1 MQTSTI
7 SEISTQRPDQD
18 YLVVVG
24 AGVMGTSITTMAL
37 AHGVSVMLIDI
48 DANQLDRASHQ
59 IATQLRHGRLLSK
72 LPFDRPVGQLATD
85 TKFELADGIIAV
97 VEAITENGDLKREV
111 LRQAE
116 RQVNV
121 TTPLISNTSGIPID
135 ELANVLARPES
146 LVGAHFMNPAYLIK
160 MVEVI
165 PGPRTAQITIN
176 EVDTL
181 LKRLDR
187 QMVVVNDSP
196 GFVTSRL
203 LHPMLNDAARIVEE
217 GVATVES
224 IDSLIVGCLGH
235 SVGPL
240 RTADLIG
247 IDNLV
252 DSLDSLYERTGDER
266 YRPCSLLVDKV
277 RRGHLGRKTGYGFY
291 EYGEGIE

>member
-1 MQTSTI
+1 M
-7 SEISTQRPDQD
+7 
-18 YLVVVG
+18 VG
-24 AGVMGTSITTMAL
+24 AGVMGTSIASMAL
-37 AHGVSVMLIDI
+37 AHSISVILIDT
-48 DANQLDRASHQ
+48 DANQLDRASRQ

-72 LPFDRPVGQLATD
+72 LPFDRPTGQLAID
-85 TKFELADGIIAV
+85 TKFDLTGGVIAV
-97 VEAITENGDLKREV
+97 IEAITENRDLKCDV

-116 RQVNV
+116 RQVDP

-135 ELANVLARPES
+135 ELASILTRPES

-160 MVEVI
+160 MVEVVR
-165 PGPRTAQITIN
+165 GPRTAPITIN
-176 EVDTL
+176 AVHNL
-181 LKRLDR
+181 LNRLGR

-224 IDSLIVGCLGH
+224 IDSLIVECLGH

-252 DSLDSLYERTGDER
+252 DSLDSLYERTGHER

-277 RRGHLGRKTGYGFY
+277 KSGNLGRKTGCGFY
-291 EYGEGIE
+291 QYGEGVE

>member
-1 MQTSTI
+1 M
-7 SEISTQRPDQD
+7 
-18 YLVVVG
+18 VG
-24 AGVMGTSITTMAL
+24 AGVMGTSIASMAL
-37 AHGVSVMLIDI
+37 AHGVSVILIDS
-48 DANQLDRASHQ
+48 DANQLDRASRQ

-72 LPFDRPVGQLATD
+72 LPFDQPTGQLAID
-85 TKFELADGIIAV
+85 TKFDLTGGVIAV
-97 VEAITENGDLKREV
+97 IEAITENLDLKCDV

-116 RQVNV
+116 RQVDP

-135 ELANVLARPES
+135 ELASILTHPES

-160 MVEVI
+160 MVEVVR
-165 PGPRTAQITIN
+165 GPRTAPITIN
-176 EVDTL
+176 AVHNL
-181 LKRLDR
+181 LNRLAR
-187 QMVVVNDSP
+187 QMVVVNDCP

-224 IDSLIVGCLGH
+224 IDSLIVECLGH

-252 DSLDSLYERTGDER
+252 DSLDSLYERTGHER
-266 YRPCSLLVDKV
+266 YRPCNLLVDKV
-277 RRGHLGRKTGYGFY
+277 KSGNLGRKTGCGFY
-291 EYGEGIE
+291 EYGEGVE

>member
-1 MQTSTI
+1 
-7 SEISTQRPDQD
+7 
-18 YLVVVG
+18 VVG
-24 AGVMGTSITTMAL
+24 AGVMGTSIATMAL
-37 AHGVSVMLIDI
+37 GHGVSVMLIDI
-48 DANQLDRASHQ
+48 DANQLDRACCQ

-72 LPFDRPVGQLATD
+72 LPFDQLVGQLAID
-85 TKFELADGIIAV
+85 TKFDLADGIIAV
-97 VEAITENGDLKREV
+97 VEAITENRDLKREV

-116 RQVNV
+116 RQVDP
-121 TTPLISNTSGIPID
+121 TTPLISSTSGIPID

-165 PGPRTAQITIN
+165 RGPRTAPITIN
-176 EVDTL
+176 AVDSL
-181 LKRLDR
+181 LKRLAR

-247 IDNLV
+247 IDNLI

-277 RRGHLGRKTGYGFY
+277 RKGHLGRKTGYGFY
-291 EYGEGIE
+291 EYSEGVE

>member
-1 MQTSTI
+1 VQTSPAY
-7 SEISTQRPDQD
+7 EITKQRSNQD

-24 AGVMGTSITTMAL
+24 AGVMGTSIATTAL
-37 AHGVSVMLIDI
+37 GHGVSVILIDT
-48 DANQLDRASHQ
+48 DAKQLDRASRQ

-72 LPFDRPVGQLATD
+72 LPFDQPVGQLAID
-85 TKFELADGIIAV
+85 TQFALTGGVIAV
-97 VEAITENGDLKREV
+97 IEAITENRDLKCEV

-116 RQVNV
+116 EQVDP
-121 TTPLISNTSGIPID
+121 TTPIISNTSGIPID
-135 ELANVLARPES
+135 ELASILARPES

-160 MVEVI
+160 MVEVVR
-165 PGPRTAQITIN
+165 GPRTAPTTIN
-176 EVDTL
+176 AVDTL
-181 LKRLDR
+181 LKRLAR
-187 QMVVVNDSP
+187 QMIVVEDSP

-224 IDSLIVGCLGH
+224 IDSLIVECLGH

-252 DSLDSLYERTGDER
+252 DSLDSLYERTGHER

-277 RRGHLGRKTGYGFY
+277 KKGHLGRKTGCGFY
-291 EYGEGIE
+291 EYGEGVE

>member
-1 MQTSTI
+1 
-7 SEISTQRPDQD
+7 
-18 YLVVVG
+18 
-24 AGVMGTSITTMAL
+24 MGTSIATMAL
-37 AHGVSVMLIDI
+37 GHGVSVMLIDR
-48 DANQLDRASHQ
+48 DANQLDRACRQ

-72 LPFDRPVGQLATD
+72 LPFDQLEGQLAID
-85 TKFELADGIIAV
+85 TKFDRADRIIAV
-97 VEAITENGDLKREV
+97 IEAITENRDQKCDV

-116 RQVNV
+116 RRVDP
-121 TTPLISNTSGIPID
+121 TTPLISSTSGIPID

-165 PGPRTAQITIN
+165 RGPRTAPITIN
-176 EVDTL
+176 AVNGL
-181 LKRLDR
+181 LKRLAR

-247 IDNLV
+247 IDNLI
-252 DSLDSLYERTGDER
+252 DSLDSLYERTGHER

-277 RRGHLGRKTGYGFY
+277 RKGHLGRKTGCGFY
-291 EYGEGIE
+291 EYSEGVE

>member
-1 MQTSTI
+1 M
-7 SEISTQRPDQD
+7 QRPDQD

-48 DANQLDRASHQ
+48 DANQLDRAGRQ

-72 LPFDRPVGQLATD
+72 LPLDRPVGQLATD
-85 TKFELADGIIAV
+85 TKFELTDGIIAV

-116 RQVNV
+116 GQVNV

-135 ELANVLARPES
+135 ELANVLARPER
-146 LVGAHFMNPAYLIK
+146 LLGAHFMNPAYLIK

-203 LHPMLNDAARIVEE
+203 LHAMLNDAARIVEE

-266 YRPCSLLVDKV
+266 YRPCSLLVDKA
-277 RRGHLGRKTGYGFY
+277 RSGHLGRKTGYGFY

>member
-1 MQTSTI
+1 M
-7 SEISTQRPDQD
+7 QRPDQG

-24 AGVMGTSITTMAL
+24 AGVMGTSITTMAI
-37 AHGVSVMLIDI
+37 AHGISVMLIDI
-48 DANQLDRASHQ
+48 DANQLGRASHQ

-72 LPFDRPVGQLATD
+72 LPFDLPVGQLTTD

-116 RQVNV
+116 SQVNV
-121 TTPLISNTSGIPID
+121 TTPLISSTSGIPVD
-135 ELANVLARPES
+135 ELANVLARPER

-187 QMVVVNDSP
+187 QMVAVNDSP

-217 GVATVES
+217 RVATVES

-277 RRGHLGRKTGYGFY
+277 RSGHLGRKTGYGFY

>member
-1 MQTSTI
+1 
-7 SEISTQRPDQD
+7 
-18 YLVVVG
+18 VVG

-72 LPFDRPVGQLATD
+72 LPFDRPVGQLTTD
-85 TKFELADGIIAV
+85 TEFEPAEGIIAV

-116 RQVNV
+116 GHVNV
-121 TTPLISNTSGIPID
+121 ATPLISNTSGIPID
-135 ELANVLARPES
+135 ELANVLARPER

-165 PGPRTAQITIN
+165 RAPRTAQITIDHV
-176 EVDTL
+176 EAL
-181 LKRLDR
+181 LNRLDR

-266 YRPCSLLVDKV
+266 YRPCSLLVDKA
-277 RRGHLGRKTGYGFY
+277 RSGHLGRKTGYGFY

>member
-1 MQTSTI
+1 
-7 SEISTQRPDQD
+7 
-18 YLVVVG
+18 
-24 AGVMGTSITTMAL
+24 MAL
-37 AHGVSVMLIDI
+37 AHSISVILIDT
-48 DANQLDRASHQ
+48 DANQLDRASRQ

-72 LPFDRPVGQLATD
+72 LPFDRPTGQLAID
-85 TKFELADGIIAV
+85 TKFDLTGGVVAV
-97 VEAITENGDLKREV
+97 IEAITENRDLKCDV

-116 RQVNV
+116 RQVDP

-135 ELANVLARPES
+135 ELASILTRPES

-160 MVEVI
+160 MVEVVR
-165 PGPRTAQITIN
+165 GPRTAPITIN
-176 EVDTL
+176 AVHNL
-181 LKRLDR
+181 LNRLGR

-224 IDSLIVGCLGH
+224 IDSLIVECLGH

-252 DSLDSLYERTGDER
+252 DSLDSLYERTGHER

-277 RRGHLGRKTGYGFY
+277 KSGNLGRKTGCGFY
-291 EYGEGIE
+291 QYGEGVE

>member
-1 MQTSTI
+1 
-7 SEISTQRPDQD
+7 
-18 YLVVVG
+18 
-24 AGVMGTSITTMAL
+24 MAL

-48 DANQLDRASHQ
+48 DGNQLDRANRQ

-72 LPFDRPVGQLATD
+72 FPLDRPLGQLT
-85 TKFELADGIIAV
+85 TGTEFELAEGVIAV

-116 RQVNV
+116 AHLDVA
-121 TTPLISNTSGIPID
+121 TPLISNTSGIPID
-135 ELANVLARPES
+135 ELADVLARPER

-165 PGPRTAQITIN
+165 RGPRTAQIAIDH
-176 EVDTL
+176 VDTL
-181 LKRLDR
+181 LKRLER

-224 IDSLIVGCLGH
+224 IDSLLVGCLGH

-266 YRPCSLLVDKV
+266 YRPCRLLVDKA
-277 RRGHLGRKTGYGFY
+277 RRGQLGRKTGYGFY
-291 EYGEGIE
+291 EYGEGVE

>member
-1 MQTSTI
+1 VQTSTT
-7 SEISTQRPDQD
+7 SEISTPRTDPD

-37 AHGVSVMLIDI
+37 AHGVSVVLIDTDASQI
-48 DANQLDRASHQ
+48 DKARRQ

-72 LPFDRPVGQLATD
+72 LPSGEPVGQLATD
-85 TKFELADGIIAV
+85 TKFELAGGIIAV
-97 VEAITENGDLKREV
+97 VEAITENSDLKREV
-111 LRQAE
+111 LRQVE
-116 RQVNV
+116 GRVNV
-121 TTPLISNTSGIPID
+121 ATPLISNTSGIPID
-135 ELANVLARPES
+135 ELASVLARPER
-146 LVGAHFMNPAYLIK
+146 LVGAHFMNPAHLIK

-165 PGPRTAQITIN
+165 RGPRTAQITID

-252 DSLDSLYERTGDER
+252 DSLDSLFDRTGDER
-266 YRPCSLLVDKV
+266 YRPCSLLVDKA

-291 EYGEGIE
+291 EYSEGIE

>member
-1 MQTSTI
+1 M
-7 SEISTQRPDQD
+7 QRPDQD

-37 AHGVSVMLIDI
+37 AHGVSVMLIDV
-48 DANQLDRASHQ
+48 DANQLDRAGHQ

-72 LPFDRPVGQLATD
+72 LPLDRPVGQLATD
-85 TKFELADGIIAV
+85 TKFELTDGIIAV

-116 RQVNV
+116 GQVNV
-121 TTPLISNTSGIPID
+121 KTPLISNTSGIPID
-135 ELANVLARPES
+135 ELANVLARPQR
-146 LVGAHFMNPAYLIK
+146 LLGAHFMNPAYLIK

-165 PGPRTAQITIN
+165 PGPRTAQITID